1 MRPLPFFQQEAETQC
16 LCVAVCGLSPVGQ
29 SLKPKASGLLPQAKG
44 AIPAARQL
52 ESGIHNTV
60 AQ

>member
-1 MRPLPFFQQEAETQC
+1 MFVC
-16 LCVAVCGLSPVGQ
+16 SCVWSCPVGQ
-29 SLKPKASGLLPQAKG
+29 SLKPKASRLLPQAKG